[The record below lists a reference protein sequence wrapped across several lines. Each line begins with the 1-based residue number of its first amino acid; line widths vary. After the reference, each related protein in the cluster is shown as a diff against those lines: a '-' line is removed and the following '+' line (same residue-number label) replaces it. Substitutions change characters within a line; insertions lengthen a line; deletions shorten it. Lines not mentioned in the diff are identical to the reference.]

1 MTTEKLNL
9 HQKMV
14 EIRRTVEFLKKEN
27 QGHGFKFVSSSQT
40 LFAVKEK
47 MDELGVL
54 LLPSV
59 DGHTVS
65 PHTTSG
71 GKSWYFTEIDLE
83 YSWINAEDPKDRE
96 VVKWYGQGLDDGEK
110 GVGKAF
116 TYAEKYLMLKTF
128 NIPTD
133 KDDPDASKP
142 PADTKQKP
150 LTDADHKKTVN
161 QMTQDLASKGTTP
174 EKTSS
179 WWKANSKKITD
190 LPKKFQDQITK
201 MFGDYKKKTFVKCP
215 NNKDQVINRDVC
227 EECQVKADCSVHK

>member
-1 MTTEKLNL
+1 MTTGKLNL

-40 LFAVKEK
+40 LLAVKEK

-59 DGHTVS
+59 DGHDVS
-65 PHTTSG
+65 PHVTKNG
-71 GKSWYFTEIDLE
+71 LNWYFTEIDLQ
-83 YSWINAEDPKDRE
+83 YSWINADDPKDRE

-142 PADTKQKP
+142 PADKK
-150 LTDADHKKTVN
+150 LTDADHNKTVK
-161 QMTQDLASKGTTP
+161 QMTGDLAAKGTTP
-174 EKTSS
+174 EDVTK
-179 WWKANSKKITD
+179 WWKTNSKKIVA

-201 MFGDYKKKTFVKCP
+201 EFNDYKKKTFVKCP
-215 NNKDQVINRDVC
+215 DSGKVVIRVQCDKC
-227 EECQVKADCSVHK
+227 TKKKECSECQ

>member
-1 MTTEKLNL
+1 MATGKLNL

-40 LFAVKEK
+40 LLAVKEK

-142 PADTKQKP
+142 PSEQDKKKAEGE
-150 LTDADHKKTVN
+150 AKKTVI
-161 QMTQDLASKGTTP
+161 QMTKDLAVKGTTP
-174 EKTSS
+174 EKTSA
-179 WWKANSKKITD
+179 WWKANSKNIVA

-201 MFGDYKKKTFVKCP
+201 DFNDYKKKNFVKCP
-215 NNKDQVINRDVC
+215 NNKDQVIHRDVC